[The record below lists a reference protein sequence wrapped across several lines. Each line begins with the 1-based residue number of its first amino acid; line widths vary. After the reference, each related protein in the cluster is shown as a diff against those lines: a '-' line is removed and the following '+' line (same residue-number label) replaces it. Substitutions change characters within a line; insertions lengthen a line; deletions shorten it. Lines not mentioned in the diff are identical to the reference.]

1 MCGEPM
7 PVTFTNDDLCAQ
19 AIIDR
24 VGKTLKVAT
33 PLAAG
38 NAVLVLNG
46 LYRKA
51 RQDPEIQLE
60 IYTALTLARPRGKS
74 LLEKRF
80 VEPLSERLY
89 GDYPDPAYHVDRDR
103 GQLPPN
109 VRVIEFYFPAGRQL
123 NSRHSQENYV
133 CSNYTHV
140 ARDVLDAGVNV
151 IAQLVAVSGDEPG
164 FSMSCNPDVSLDL
177 VEALRGRDDVAFVA
191 QVNRSLPFMYGDAVV
206 DQDTYHFVL
215 DSDACDY
222 RVFGLPKMAVSDA
235 DHMIGLYGSTLI
247 KDGGELQI
255 GIGALGDALVSSIL
269 LRHQDNENYREVLNA
284 FSVEEKFGTT
294 IERKGDLG
302 RFDTGLF
309 AATEMFVDSFMHL
322 FDAGILKRRVYDHLI
337 LQRLLNEGLITEQV
351 TRDMLFLLLERRA
364 IQPRLTGQDAHFLR
378 EFGIFRQGAEFD
390 HGYWVLE
397 DGRRIEAD
405 FNQECCTD
413 DMLEN
418 CLGDRL
424 QHGATVHAAF
434 FAGSRAFYDWLND
447 MPKKKRSQI
456 HMKSVV
462 KVNQLYGHEDLDRL
476 HRSGARFVNTT
487 MMMTLF
493 GAAVSDG
500 LADGRVV
507 SGVGGQ
513 YNFVAMAHAL
523 PDGHSLLQL
532 RSTREEAGRTH
543 SSIVFNYGHV
553 TIPRHLRD
561 IVITEY
567 GIADLRGKTD
577 TEVAA
582 ALIQVADSR
591 FQEDLVQQAK
601 RAGKLRTD
609 YVVQEPFRYNYPQA
623 IQQRLA
629 PFKAKGLFAT
639 FPFGTDFTEAE
650 IVLGKALKSLKNK
663 AGSKLKLVQLLL
675 QPLACEAQALQ
686 PYLQRMRLESP
697 HGLEERLYARLLRA
711 ELSRVLAAQADSA
724 DRAR

>member
-1 MCGEPM
+1 M
-7 PVTFTNDDLCAQ
+7 PVTFTSEEVCAQ

-74 LLEKRF
+74 LLEERF
-80 VEPLSERLY
+80 VTPLSERLF
-89 GDYPDPAYHVDRDR
+89 GDYPDPEYHVDRDN

-109 VRVIEFYFPAGRQL
+109 VKIIEFYFPAGRQL

-151 IAQLVAVSGDEPG
+151 IAQLVAVSEDESG

-177 VEALRGRDDVAFVA
+177 VQALKGRDDVAFVA

-206 DQDTYHFVL
+206 DRDTYHFVL
-215 DSDACDY
+215 DGDACDY
-222 RVFGLPKMAVSDA
+222 RVFGLPRMAVSDV
-235 DHMIGLYGSTLI
+235 DHMIGLYGSALI

-255 GIGALGDALVSSIL
+255 GIGALGDALVSSML
-269 LRHQDNENYREVLNA
+269 LRHHDNETYRQVLDA
-284 FSVEEKFGTT
+284 FLVEEKFGGV

-302 RFDTGLF
+302 RFETGLF

-322 FDAGILKRRVYDHLI
+322 FDAGILKRRVYDHVI
-337 LQRLLNEGLITEQV
+337 LQRLLNEGVITEQV
-351 TRDMLFLLLERRA
+351 SRDMVFHLLERRA
-364 IQPRLTGQDAHFLR
+364 IRPRLTEQDARFLR
-378 EFGIFRQGAEFD
+378 QFGIFRQDLEFD
-390 HGYWVLE
+390 HGHWVLT

-405 FNQECCTD
+405 FNREDCAD
-413 DMLEN
+413 DMLEH

-434 FAGSRAFYDWLND
+434 FAGPRVFYDWLNE
-447 MPKKKRSQI
+447 MPRSKRALI

-462 KVNQLYGHEDLDRL
+462 KINQLYGHEDLDRL
-476 HRSGARFVNTT
+476 HRTGARFVNTT

-532 RSTREEAGRTH
+532 RSTREEAGRPR
-543 SSIVFNYGHV
+543 SNIVFNYGHV

-591 FQEDLVQQAK
+591 FQDDLVQQAK
-601 RAGKLRTD
+601 RAGKLCAD
-609 YVVQEPFRYNYPQA
+609 YKVPEPFRNNFAQA
-623 IQQRLA
+623 LEQRLRV
-629 PFKAKGLFAT
+629 FKARGLFTT
-639 FPFGTDFTEAE
+639 FPFGTDFTEEE
-650 IVLGKALKSLKNK
+650 IVLGKALKALKKK
-663 AGSKLKLVQLLL
+663 AASKLKVVQLLVR
-675 QPLACEAQALQ
+675 PLACDAQVLQ
-686 PYLQRMRLESP
+686 PYLQRMQLEKP
-697 HGLEERLYARLLRA
+697 RNLEERLYARLLRA
-711 ELSRVLAAQADSA
+711 ELSRVLTTP
-724 DRAR
+724 